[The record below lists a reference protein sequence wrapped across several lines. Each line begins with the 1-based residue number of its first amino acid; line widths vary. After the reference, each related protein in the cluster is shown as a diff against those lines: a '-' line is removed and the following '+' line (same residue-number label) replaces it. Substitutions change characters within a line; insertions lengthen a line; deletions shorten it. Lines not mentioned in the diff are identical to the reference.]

1 LASAGPARFAR
12 SSLRWRIATWYALL
26 LLGVIGAVSIVLFV
40 QLRSILF
47 DQAQARVDRIG
58 GDIAGIVS
66 RSGPLL
72 AIGEAFPID
81 EQLALPGNLDHWSSP
96 TTYVEVDNAQGY
108 PIGKSSNMGGVAFER
123 RPSDAR
129 FTTTYGIESTKLGD
143 VLVRDERLHVP
154 GGNTLVIKVAER
166 LDVFN
171 QTLRRTRNL
180 LAIVFLVAVIAVV
193 VASIV
198 LASSAIKPIDELT
211 DAIREIGSD
220 QLYRRL
226 GWRERTD
233 EVGRLAATFDEML
246 ARLEEAFAR
255 ERQFISDASHELK
268 TPLTVIHA
276 NAQMLERWGDR
287 DPEVRSESL
296 RAIIEESAGLAR
308 IVNGMLTLAKAE
320 SGDDIPREPVDLV
333 AVVREAVKTAS
344 PRALE
349 KGLALSVVAPESNGP
364 VVLGDPSLLR
374 QLFSNLIEN
383 AIKFTERGSIDVRVQ
398 SSRGRVF
405 VEVAD
410 TGVGIEDDAL
420 LRVFDRFY
428 RTDKSRSRAVEG
440 TGLGLAIVRSIARV
454 HKGTVEAT
462 RRPGGGTTF
471 RVVLP
476 HAKVPPVQAHK
487 PSERAFISSQ

>member
-1 LASAGPARFAR
+1 MASARPARIAR

-58 GDIAGIVS
+58 GDIAAIVS

-96 TTYVEVDNAQGY
+96 TTYVEVDNAQAY

-129 FTTTYGIESTKLGD
+129 FITTYGVESTKLGD
-143 VLVRDERLHVP
+143 VLVRDERLRVP

-320 SGDDIPREPVDLV
+320 SGDDLPREPVEV
-333 AVVREAVKTAS
+333 TTVVREAVKTAS
-344 PRALE
+344 PRAQE
-349 KGLALSVVAPESNGP
+349 KGLALNVVAPAAERP
-364 VVLGDPSLLR
+364 MVLGDPSLLR

-383 AIKFTERGSIDVRVQ
+383 AIKFTERGSIEVRVQ
-398 SSRGRVF
+398 SSGRHVV
-405 VEVAD
+405 VEVTD
-410 TGVGIEDDAL
+410 TGVGIEDDVL

-454 HKGTVEAT
+454 HKGTVEAS

-476 HAKVPPVQAHK
+476 EAKALPLQDHK
-487 PSERAFISSQ
+487 PTERAFISSQ

>member
-1 LASAGPARFAR
+1 VASRGLGRFAR
-12 SSLRWRIATWYALL
+12 RSLRWRIATWYALL

-47 DQAQARVDRIG
+47 DQAKARVDRIG

-108 PIGKSSNMGGVAFER
+108 PIGKSSNMGGVSFER
-123 RPSDAR
+123 RPSDAQ
-129 FTTTYGIESTKLGD
+129 FVTTYGVETTRLGE

-154 GGNTLVIKVAER
+154 GGNTLVIKVGEE

-171 QTLRRTRNL
+171 QTLQRTRNL
-180 LAIVFLVAVIAVV
+180 LAIVFLVAMIAFV

-198 LASSAIKPIDELT
+198 LASSAIRPIDELT

-220 QLYRRL
+220 QLNRRL

-233 EVGRLAATFDEML
+233 EVGRLAATFDQML

-287 DPEVRSESL
+287 DPIVRSESL
-296 RAIIEESAGLAR
+296 RAIIEESAGLAQ
-308 IVNGMLTLAKAE
+308 IVSGMLTLSKAE
-320 SGDDIPREPVDLV
+320 SGDAVPREAVDV
-333 AVVREAVKTAS
+333 SGVVREAVKAAS

-349 KGLALSVVAPESNGP
+349 KGLALDVFTPDKDEP

-374 QLFSNLIEN
+374 QLFTNLIDN
-383 AIKFTERGSIDVRVQ
+383 AIKFTERGSIEVRVQ
-398 SSRGRVF
+398 SSGERAV

-410 TGVGIEDDAL
+410 TGVGIEDEAL
-420 LRVFDRFY
+420 LRIFDRFY

-454 HKGTVEAT
+454 HKASVEAT
-462 RRPGGGTTF
+462 RRPGGGTVF

-476 HAKVPPVQAHK
+476 RIHPLPAQAPK

>member
-1 LASAGPARFAR
+1 LPR
-12 SSLRWRIATWYALL
+12 SLRWRIATWYALL
-26 LLGVIGAVSIVLFV
+26 LMGVIGAVSIVLFV

-47 DQAQARVDRIG
+47 DQAKARVDRIG

-96 TTYVEVDNAQGY
+96 TTYVEVDNADGY
-108 PIGKSSNMGGVAFER
+108 PIGKSSNMGGVTFER
-123 RPSDAR
+123 RASDDR
-129 FTTTYGIESTKLGD
+129 FVTTYGIESSKLGD

-154 GGNTLVIKVAER
+154 GGNTIVIKVAER

-171 QTLRRTRNL
+171 ETLRRTRNL
-180 LAIVFLVAVIAVV
+180 LAIVFLVAAIAVI

-198 LASSAIKPIDELT
+198 LSSNAIRPIDELT
-211 DAIREIGSD
+211 DAIKEIGSD
-220 QLYRRL
+220 QLDRRV

-233 EVGRLAATFDEML
+233 EVGRLAASFDEML

-287 DPEVRSESL
+287 DPSVRSESL
-296 RAIIEESAGLAR
+296 RAIIEESAGLAQM
-308 IVNGMLTLAKAE
+308 INGMLTLAKAE
-320 SGDDIPREPVDLV
+320 SGDDVPREPVDLATVV
-333 AVVREAVKTAS
+333 AEAAKAAS
-344 PRALE
+344 PRAYD
-349 KGLALSVVAPESNGP
+349 KGLTLQVVTPDSDGP
-364 VVLGDPSLLR
+364 IVLGDPSLLR
-374 QLFSNLIEN
+374 QLFANLIEN
-383 AIKFTERGSIDVRVQ
+383 AIKFTERGSIEARITAAGE
-398 SSRGRVF
+398 RAII
-405 VEVAD
+405 EVAD
-410 TGVGIEDDAL
+410 TGVGIEDEAL

-428 RTDKSRSRAVEG
+428 RTDKSRTRAVEG

-454 HKGTVEAT
+454 HGGTVGAS
-462 RRPGGGTTF
+462 RRPGGGTLF
-471 RVVLP
+471 RVTLP
-476 HAKVPPVQAHK
+476 QAKRSAEKASK
-487 PSERAFISSQ
+487 PTERAFISSQ